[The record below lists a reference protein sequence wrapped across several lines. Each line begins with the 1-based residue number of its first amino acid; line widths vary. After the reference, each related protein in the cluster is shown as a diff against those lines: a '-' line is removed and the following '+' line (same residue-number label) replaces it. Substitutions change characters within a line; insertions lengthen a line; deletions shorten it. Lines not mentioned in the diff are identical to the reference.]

1 MENRND
7 NLRICLMNQQKNNF
21 YLKKILKIIKF
32 YKNDKVFVLKKNVNL
47 NFFKEKKINFLI
59 SFHNG
64 FIIKKKII
72 KYLNYNCINFH
83 ASLLPQNRGASP
95 ILWTAIKSQSFGV
108 TIHKINE
115 KIDDGKY
122 LFQKKITN
130 IKKNFTLKKIYKIH
144 EYTYLNGF
152 KKIYKKIRK
161 DIINKG
167 SIKINLK
174 NKNNC
179 KGSFNYIKETN
190 EIINLL
196 PKKYNTKI
204 FELKEILNIKK

>member
-1 MENRND
+1 MANRNG
-7 NLRICLMNQQKNNF
+7 NLRICLMNQQKNKF
-21 YLKKILKIIKF
+21 YLKKILKIINF
-32 YKNDKVFVLKKNVNL
+32 YKNDKVFVLKKNINL
-47 NFFKEKKINFLI
+47 NFLKKQRINFLI

-64 FIIKKKII
+64 FIIKKNIVR
-72 KYLNYNCINFH
+72 YLNYNCINFH

-95 ILWTAIKSQSFGV
+95 ILWTAINSQPFGV

-130 IKKNFTLKKIYKIH
+130 IKENFTLKKIYKIH

-152 KKIYKKIRK
+152 KKIYKKIRTS
-161 DIINKG
+161 IINAN
-167 SIKINLK
+167 SIKLNLK
-174 NKNNC
+174 KKNNF
-179 KGSFNYIKETN
+179 KSNFNYIKETN
-190 EIINLL
+190 EIIRLL

-204 FELKEILNIKK
+204 FELKKILNVKR